1 MSEFWVM
8 GGYGASRTI
17 SGVFP
22 VDEYYKDAVVMELKN
37 GFGDG
42 KWRQVGDMWGEG
54 ERMRLGK
61 IVVVENED
69 QGCPGIFMLD
79 GNEILR
85 YFLTSS

>member
-22 VDEYYKDAVVMELKN
+22 VDEYYRDAVVMGLKN
-37 GFGDG
+37 GFGDV
-42 KWRQVGDMWGEG
+42 KLRQVGDMWGEG

-69 QGCPGIFMLD
+69 QGWHFHA
-79 GNEILR
+79 R
-85 YFLTSS
+85 RK